1 MLAFIFSV
9 RTRYHCGWD
18 PSIAM
23 AAPRFLSLHV
33 VRLNAILLSYYQM
46 ETMAE
51 TNRILQSANNNTAAT
66 EPKKTKKVKKK
77 KVVSS
82 RVQPKRQPST
92 PSGTRTSEHYR
103 LHLAEIPFVAGT
115 VSVQL
120 AVFTDLLERNGN
132 WSSHRKQVDNA
143 PKFPQPSESENHFTN
158 GRLNLTSHIK
168 FSRCSFRISSTRP
181 IRKTTRNSAIIPI
194 YYGQV
199 VTRERWLGKR
209 EAL

>member
-1 MLAFIFSV
+1 MAVPRSLSFHV
-9 RTRYHCGWD
+9 TRLD
-18 PSIAM
+18 VIN
-23 AAPRFLSLHV
+23 V
-33 VRLNAILLSYYQM
+33 ILLAYHQM

-82 RVQPKRQPST
+82 RVQSKRQPTT

-120 AVFTDLLERNGN
+120 EVFTDFLDLNGN
-132 WSSHRKQVDNA
+132 
-143 PKFPQPSESENHFTN
+143 
-158 GRLNLTSHIK
+158 
-168 FSRCSFRISSTRP
+168 
-181 IRKTTRNSAIIPI
+181 
-194 YYGQV
+194 
-199 VTRERWLGKR
+199 
-209 EAL
+209 